1 MSRNI
6 IIFFIDGFT
15 KNIIVLTR
23 QVWLYLKKKE
33 FLIDANTLLILAGC
47 GSMRVSYVRGPM
59 CVVIVSLGLC
69 LASTGE
75 TEVYTERF

>member
-1 MSRNI
+1 MA
-6 IIFFIDGFT
+6 IF
-15 KNIIVLTR
+15 K
-23 QVWLYLKKKE
+23 KKKE

-75 TEVYTERF
+75 TEVYKDFESTYIGSIFLALEMQQLNLNTS